1 MNAQIKEAPINI
13 RAKPLQR
20 ELIDMAAS
28 LLSKSRTD
36 FMLEVACREAENVLL
51 DQRLFI
57 LDADR
62 YDAFVEALDAPV
74 TSEQHEKFQQLLSRK
89 PSWD

>member
-1 MNAQIKEAPINI
+1 MSTQIKEAPINI

-36 FMLEVACREAENVLL
+36 FMLEAACREAENVLL

-57 LDADR
+57 LDAKR
-62 YDAFVEALDAPV
+62 YNAFVEALDAPV
-74 TSEQHEKFQQLLSRK
+74 TSEQLEKFQQLLSRK

>member
-36 FMLEVACREAENVLL
+36 FMLEVACREAENILL

-57 LDADR
+57 LDTDR

>member
-1 MNAQIKEAPINI
+1 
-13 RAKPLQR
+13 
-20 ELIDMAAS
+20 MAAS

-57 LDADR
+57 LDAER
-62 YDAFVEALDAPV
+62 YDAFAEALNAPV
-74 TSEQHEKFQQLLSRK
+74 TSEQHERYGEALFERGDSRRRESHPGSRTEQHSEILLY
-89 PSWD
+89 